1 MQLVAMKTEK
11 IVDEILARPNG
22 ARFYHCALQVNPFA
36 YLKRHARPLLCN
48 TEAEYNRQVV
58 EACKITGIEVIGVT
72 DHYRIRESLS
82 LIQAAEA
89 SGLIVFPGFEAET
102 KDGVHFLCLF
112 EPGTGPDQI
121 QAKIHDCGV
130 HSENEPSPAGKYDC
144 EALLEEATRWGTV
157 CIAAHVIKEKG
168 LLRVLKGQT
177 RVRVWRNAHLLACS
191 IPGHVKGAPED
202 LRPILENT
210 DAQYCRD
217 KMPAIINAEDV
228 SSPSDFS
235 RLGTVTL
242 IKMSRVSVEGL
253 RQGFI
258 DPDVRIRL
266 VGDSE
271 KTPHSEILYI
281 SWQGGFLDGDEVR
294 LNENLNV
301 LIGGRG
307 SGKSTSVE
315 SIRYALGLQPLG
327 LEAQKNHNGIVQY
340 ALRSATRIRLLVRS
354 HRPAEKLYWIERTIP
369 NPPVV
374 KDESGAVLNLRP
386 QDILPGVEIY
396 GQHEIAELAKSPEK
410 LTGLLRRF
418 REEDATLESRKVEI
432 RRKLETS
439 RGRILEIR
447 REIAL
452 VEEKLAGLPALQET
466 LKRFQEAG
474 LEDKLK
480 LQSLLVREEKI
491 LATIRERL
499 TPFQEMIAEWTDNL
513 PIDRQF
519 LSEESLDGLPG
530 AAILRRGD
538 SVLKKFD
545 RDAGAALRGLET
557 ALAEAH
563 TSIASIEADWQ
574 KRKAASTAEIER
586 ILREVQKTVSKLDAS
601 EFVRLRRKIEELTP
615 LSGRRRTL
623 KKSLDNALQERNSLL
638 LEWEEAKA
646 ENARSLERAAKK
658 VTNKLKGVVRVN
670 VVAGGN
676 RDPLFDLLRDEVGGQ
691 LQTTID
697 RLSEREDFSLPEFV
711 TACRGGAAKL
721 TESFGLTA
729 VQADRVAKASE
740 ETFMKMEELEFPT
753 PTGLQLNLAADSQ
766 PPIWQNL
773 ENLSTG
779 QKATAVLLLL
789 LLESDAP
796 LIVDQPEDDLDNR
809 FITDGIVPKIREEKE
824 RRQFIFAT
832 HNANIPVLGDA
843 ELVVT
848 LKPDGAG
855 HAMVP
860 PDWLGSIDCPAVR
873 DNIGEVLEGG
883 REAFEIRRL
892 KYGY

>member
-1 MQLVAMKTEK
+1 MSADAKDQ
-11 IVDEILARPNG
+11 ILAQPNG
-22 ARFYHCALQVNPFA
+22 ARFYRCALQVNPFA
-36 YLKRHARPLLCN
+36 YLKRHSRPLPSAS
-48 TEAEYNRQVV
+48 EAEYNRQIVD
-58 EACKITGIEVIGVT
+58 ACKTVGIEVIGVT
-72 DHYRIRESLS
+72 DHYRIRESIS
-82 LIQAAEA
+82 LIRAAETA
-89 SGLIVFPGFEAET
+89 GLTVFPGFEAET
-102 KDGVHFLCLF
+102 KEGVHFLCLF
-112 EPGTGPDQI
+112 EPGTPPEQI
-121 QAKIHDCGV
+121 EARIHYCGV
-130 HSENEPSPAGKYDC
+130 VSGSELSPAGHYDC
-144 EALLEEATRWGTV
+144 QELLDDAAQWGV
-157 CIAAHVIKEKG
+157 IFIAAHATSEKG
-168 LLRVLKGQT
+168 LLRVLKNQT
-177 RVRVWRNAHLLACS
+177 RTKVWRNESLIACS
-191 IPGHVKGAPED
+191 IPGRTKDAPQEFRD
-202 LRPILENT
+202 ILENKDPNHRRT
-210 DAQYCRD
+210 RRL
-217 KMPAIINAEDV
+217 AIINAQDV
-228 SSPSDFS
+228 SSPSDFARS
-235 RLGTVTL
+235 GAVTL
-242 IKMSRVSVEGL
+242 VKMSNVSVEGL

-258 DPDVRIRL
+258 DPEVRVRL
-266 VGDSE
+266 VGDFESAL
-271 KTPHSEILYI
+271 HSEILHI
-281 SWQGGFLDGDEVR
+281 SWQGGFLDNDEIR
-294 LNENLNV
+294 LNGNLNV

-315 SIRYALGLQPLG
+315 SIRYALGLSPLG
-327 LEAQKNHNGIVQY
+327 SEAQKTHNGIVQQ

-354 HRPAEKLYWIERTIP
+354 HRPAEKLYWIERTVP

-418 REEDATLESRKVEI
+418 REEETTLENRKLEI

-447 REIAL
+447 KEIAL

-466 LKRFQEAG
+466 MKRFQDAG

-480 LQSLLVREEKI
+480 VQSLLVREEKI

-499 TPFQEMIAEWTDNL
+499 TPFQELIQDWGDNL
-513 PIDRQF
+513 PIDRLF
-519 LSEESLDGLPG
+519 LSQQALDDLPG

-538 SVLKKFD
+538 SVLKNFD
-545 RDAGAALRGLET
+545 RDAETALKGLET

-563 TSIASIEADWQ
+563 TSIASIETEWQ
-574 KRKAASTAEIER
+574 KRKEASTAEIER

-601 EFVRLRRKIEELTP
+601 EFVRLRRQIEDLTP

-623 KKSLDNALQERNSLL
+623 KKSLDSALQERNSLL

-670 VVAGGN
+670 VIPGGN
-676 RDPLFDLLRDEVGGQ
+676 RDPLFALLREEVGGQ

-697 RLSEREDFSLPEFV
+697 RLSERYDFSLREFV
-711 TACRGGAAKL
+711 AACRGGATRLADSFAL
-721 TESFGLTA
+721 TPT
-729 VQADRVAKASE
+729 QADRVAKASE
-740 ETFMKMEELEFPT
+740 ETFMKLEEVEFPT
-753 PTGLQLNLAADSQ
+753 PTSMQLNLAADGQ
-766 PPIWQNL
+766 PPIWQDL

-848 LKPDGAG
+848 LNPDGAG
-855 HAMVP
+855 HATIP
-860 PDWLGSIDCPAVR
+860 PDWRGSIDCVTVR